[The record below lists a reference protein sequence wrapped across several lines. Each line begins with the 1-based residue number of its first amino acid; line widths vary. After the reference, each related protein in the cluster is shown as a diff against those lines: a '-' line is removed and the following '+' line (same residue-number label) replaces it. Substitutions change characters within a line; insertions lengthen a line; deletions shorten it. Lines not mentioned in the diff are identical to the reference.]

1 MHSVMAVEKCNNDG
15 QIMAQMFVIEQP
27 KQTEA
32 LFTLVSIPKRSFNNY
47 NNCKTLQKK
56 TRGDE
61 EGEEGEQ

>member
-32 LFTLVSIPKRSFNNY
+32 LFTLEVFLLSRIYLLAKSLY
-47 NNCKTLQKK
+47 LAKSM
-56 TRGDE
+56 
-61 EGEEGEQ
+61 